1 MTLPDL
7 IAELRDHLRDTDPPL
22 LWSDAVLGRVVTDA
36 ADEYS
41 YLCPRAVRMTYDISD
56 GQQEVALFPLLAL
69 GLGPTLP
76 PSAPAVADLIRVLG
90 VELPPGTPLPADNP
104 HSTPPAASTGSRS
117 AQGYRAT
124 PTRLRLRRPAS
135 GPEVGPAHLV
145 IEATQTWDT
154 PSASVAWNGPPT
166 DCGLVLLIAKRH
178 AYGLLAEWQ
187 AREQGIDGEFA
198 PSGTL
203 TIQLTLPPILA
214 ALDHQID
221 LALNAR
227 LASRQ

>member
-7 IAELRDHLRDTDPPL
+7 IAELRDHLRDSAPPL

-41 YLCPRAVRMTYDISD
+41 YLLPRAVRMTYDLAA
-56 GQQEVALFPLLAL
+56 GQQEVALFPLAAA
-69 GLGPTLP
+69 GLGPALP
-76 PSAPAVADLIRVLG
+76 PAPAVADLIRVLG
-90 VELPPGTPLPADNP
+90 VELPPGTPLPADSP
-104 HSTPPAASTGSRS
+104 RSTPPAASTASRS

-124 PTRLRLRRPAS
+124 PTRLRLRRPAA
-135 GPEVGPAHLV
+135 GPEVGPARLV

-154 PSASVAWNGPPT
+154 PSATVAWNGPPT
-166 DCGLVLLIAKRH
+166 DGGLVLLIAKRH

-203 TIQLTLPPILA
+203 NIQLNLPPILA

-221 LALNAR
+221 LALTAR
-227 LASRQ
+227 LTSRQ